1 MTLRSVS
8 AISLEKAR
16 GLRPKADTL
25 LISILGRQEAH
36 TRRRPVLSGWR
47 SVLLMEFE
55 DASEEAVMA
64 KPGSWPLEPT
74 DEDNDQ
80 ILGRHRGQVPSMRH
94 ARQIVEFLK
103 SHHGSGEDLNLI
115 VHCYAGVSRS
125 VMVASKVC
133 DWCGLESTKDL
144 ENRLEYANKRLGRLL
159 EVARAE
165 CDLDAVLGNP
175 KRQASPGPR

>member
-1 MTLRSVS
+1 MSLRSVS

-16 GLRPKADTL
+16 GLRPRTDTL

-36 TRRRPVLSGWR
+36 NRRRPVLSGWR

-64 KPGSWPLEPT
+64 KPDAWPLEPT
-74 DEDNDQ
+74 DQENDH
-80 ILGRHRGQVPSMRH
+80 ILRSHLGHVPSMKH
-94 ARQIVEFLK
+94 ARQIVEFIK
-103 SHHGSGEDLNLI
+103 KHHVANEDLNLV

-125 VMVASKVC
+125 VMVASKVSE
-133 DWCGLESTKDL
+133 WCGIEPNESL
-144 ENRLEYANKRLGRLL
+144 ENRLEYANKRLGRLMEL
-159 EVARAE
+159 ARVE
-165 CDLDAVLGNP
+165 CDHDAVFGDP